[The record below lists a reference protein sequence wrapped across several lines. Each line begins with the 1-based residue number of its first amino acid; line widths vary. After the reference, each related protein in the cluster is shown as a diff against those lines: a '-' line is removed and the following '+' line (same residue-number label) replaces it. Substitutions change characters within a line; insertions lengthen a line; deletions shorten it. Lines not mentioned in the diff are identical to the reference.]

1 MESKPPSE
9 WLRLLCKSW
18 AERDEEVVAA
28 TDDRL
33 MTYKPYLGGL
43 LTSQLLCRLS
53 IYGRETLEFPWM
65 EGNTPP
71 SIDLWKI
78 LGVEDEFS
86 RAHIVANIERFC
98 SLYSI
103 CGGEPNDSSVPAA
116 ASCPIADDPFNSQ
129 AITTP
134 ADADEPSEANDD
146 TTTKVHHRRVKCA
159 LKERDKEAFATR
171 KSEEKADRAASREE
185 NRKRKAEKMKRRA
198 EAIKM
203 QREGAIKRVAQLV
216 ESTHVPDFSA
226 ETATKPN
233 SPPALKQP
241 FMSPAQFAQWPNSAF
256 AAGQLMNQPFIP
268 AQFAHWPSTA
278 PAPAVFAPPPRT
290 RSRRS
295 AIVVSTAADLDQ
307 IVTYSNIL
315 WAKYNAVAKQHNKK
329 VRWSMVAK
337 EMGINVKVREKYSR
351 MHSRA
356 KMRGFD
362 FVNWGHY
369 RIKDYPQYFVEP
381 LQETFLPDAMDEKA
395 PPSEQK
401 APNPAEGG
409 GSFPEPVHE
418 TEEAIFNLAME
429 VAGYPSEP
437 TPEFMSAMHS
447 YGSYGGFHYHS
458 LF

>member
-18 AERDEEVVAA
+18 ADRNEEVVAA

-198 EAIKM
+198 EAIKK

-216 ESTHVPDFSA
+216 ESACASDFSA
-226 ETATKPN
+226 LAATKPA
-233 SPPALKQP
+233 PAAYQQKQP
-241 FMSPAQFAQWPNSAF
+241 FLYP
-256 AAGQLMNQPFIP
+256 G
-268 AQFAHWPSTA
+268 A
-278 PAPAVFAPPPRT
+278 PFAPWPTSVLAAPPSPVRKN
-290 RSRRS
+290 RSS
-295 AIVVSTAADLDQ
+295 IVISTAADLDQ
-307 IVTYSNIL
+307 IVTYSNSL
-315 WAKYNAVAKQHNKK
+315 WAKYNDMAKEQNKK
-329 VRWSMVAK
+329 VKWSMVSK
-337 EMGINVKVREKYSR
+337 ELGINVKVREKYAR

-356 KMRGFD
+356 TMRGFD

-369 RIKDYPQYFVEP
+369 RIKDYPQYFHEP
-381 LQETFLPDAMDEKA
+381 LEAPLLPPNVADEKVS
-395 PPSEQK
+395 PSDK
-401 APNPAEGG
+401 KTSNPAEEGG
-409 GSFPEPVHE
+409 FYPQVMRESDQ
-418 TEEAIFNLAME
+418 AIFNLAME
-429 VAGYPSEP
+429 VADAGWYSSKPPLAHTMPIESC
-437 TPEFMSAMHS
+437 
-447 YGSYGGFHYHS
+447 GIYGGPFCHYQYT
-458 LF
+458 